1 MRIEKEFIK
10 AIQKAST
17 PKTSAYD
24 TSATVTRIEGSTAW
38 VHIDGGADETP
49 VERTIDCAVGDTVRI
64 RLSGGAGYVIGNNT
78 APPTDDAVAIIAR
91 DTAYGADKKAQ
102 IAGQAAQDA
111 IDKAV
116 IAGEAAADAQASA
129 TAAGQA
135 ASAAQASADNASE
148 YASRALGNLTTVQSV
163 AETLTWITQHGAMTL
178 TTDTT
183 LDPTH
188 VYFVVDAN
196 GDYVVGS
203 THYSIVTEPD
213 VDDIGTYYELSI
225 DESLNNYV
233 ATHLALTNDGLWIIP
248 DNNGYK
254 ILIATGAQGSSYAAG
269 THIVASN
276 GNIVATFG
284 TETVIKTTDGTELA
298 HFGYALGQ
306 GESGTAIAPYY
317 TLGTRKANAD
327 VGNYSMAEG
336 LRNEASGE
344 LDHVEGIDNTS
355 TAILTHIEGKNN
367 SVYASAETHVEGKN
381 NTIDLR
387 TGGGSVAKGTNHVEG
402 IGNTLPYRGRAIHIE
417 GMDNTAR
424 GGSGYHVEGKNNQAT
439 SAYISGSHLSGENNI
454 CGYSDQAIFGKYN
467 DNKADNLLE
476 IGNGTADNARSNA
489 FEVYSTGKF
498 GTPGMYFSVNS
509 NGEMCVTYEDGT

>member
-233 ATHLALTNDGLWIIP
+233 ATHLALTSEGLWLIP
-248 DNNGYK
+248 DNNGFK
-254 ILIATGAQGSSYAAG
+254 VLISVGAQGSAYAAG
-269 THIVASN
+269 LHIINTAGTSVAYFSQRSVSFGLQTISTGN
-276 GNIVATFG
+276 GSMAIGVESQALHEATFAG
-284 TETVIKTTDGTELA
+284 
-298 HFGYALGQ
+298 GY
-306 GESGTAIAPYY
+306 S
-317 TLGTRKANAD
+317 
-327 VGNYSMAEG
+327 S
-336 LRNEASGE
+336 
-344 LDHVEGIDNTS
+344 
-355 TAILTHIEGKNN
+355 
-367 SVYASAETHVEGKN
+367 
-381 NTIDLR
+381 
-387 TGGGSVAKGTNHVEG
+387 
-402 IGNTLPYRGRAIHIE
+402 
-417 GMDNTAR
+417 
-424 GGSGYHVEGKNNQAT
+424 QAT
-439 SAYISGSHLSGENNI
+439 SNGAFAYGNSAEAIEYMAVAIGEDVIAKGSNSYAFGESSEADAHCFAFGQGLNTSNI
-454 CGYSDQAIFGKYN
+454 RFVVGRFNALMGSSVFFAV
-467 DNKADNLLE
+467 
-476 IGNGTADNARSNA
+476 GNGTADDARSNA